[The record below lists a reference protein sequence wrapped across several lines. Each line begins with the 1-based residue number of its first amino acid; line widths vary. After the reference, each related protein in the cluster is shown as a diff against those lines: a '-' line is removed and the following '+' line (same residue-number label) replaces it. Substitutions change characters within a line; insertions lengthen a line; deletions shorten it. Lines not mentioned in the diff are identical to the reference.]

1 MSSRSSTATSRMEE
15 GLSGIRQQDVAEAR
29 EVETAVLVGLITPE
43 QNERKTRE
51 YLDELEFLASTAGAV
66 TVKRFTQ
73 RMNGPSSVTYL
84 GKGKLDEIRDYI
96 QREEDAEREVDMV
109 IFDDELSA
117 KQLRNI
123 ENVLKV
129 KILDRTTL
137 ILDIFA
143 MRAQTANAK
152 TQVELAQYRYMLPR
166 LQRMWTHLER
176 QGGGAGAGGGKGS
189 VGLRG
194 PGETQL
200 EMDRR
205 IILNRMSLLKARL
218 ADIDRQ
224 KTTQR
229 SNRGRMIR
237 VALVGYTNVGKSTLM
252 NLLSKSEVFAENK
265 LFATLDTTV
274 RKVIIDNLPF
284 LLSDTVGFIRK
295 LPTDLVDSF
304 KSTLDE
310 VREADFLLHVVDI
323 SHPDFEEQ
331 IRVVEK
337 TLADLGCAE
346 KPSMIIFN
354 KVDAYRWTE
363 KDADD
368 LTPATRENVS
378 LDDLI
383 HPWMTRLGDDCL
395 FISARE
401 RTGFDTLK
409 QVLYNKVRELHVQK
423 YPYNDFLF
431 EHYEEEHQNE

>member
-1 MSSRSSTATSRMEE
+1 M
-15 GLSGIRQQDVAEAR
+15 GKVAHSDIVGEQ
-29 EVETAVLVGLITPE
+29 EETAVLVGIIAPQ
-43 QNERKTRE
+43 QNERKTTE
-51 YLDELEFLASTAGAV
+51 YLDELQFLAETAGAR

-73 RMNGPSSVTYL
+73 RLNGPSSVTYL
-84 GKGKLDEIRDYI
+84 GIGKLQEIRSWI
-96 QREEDAEREVDMV
+96 EAEEDAERYVSMV

-123 ENVLKV
+123 EKELKV
-129 KILDRTTL
+129 KVLDRTSL

-166 LQRMWTHLER
+166 LQRLWTHLER
-176 QGGGAGAGGGKGS
+176 QGGGSGSGGGKGS

-205 IILNRMSLLKARL
+205 IILNRMSLLKQRL
-218 ADIDRQ
+218 AEIDRQ

-274 RKVIIDNLPF
+274 RKVIVDNLPF

-295 LPTDLVDSF
+295 LPHDLVDSF

-310 VREADFLLHVVDI
+310 VREADLLLHVVDI
-323 SHPDFEEQ
+323 SHPEFEDQ
-331 IRVVEK
+331 IKVVEK

-354 KVDAYRWTE
+354 KVDAYRWVE
-363 KDADD
+363 KDEDD

-383 HPWMTRLGDDCL
+383 KTWMTRLSGECL
-395 FISARE
+395 FISALE
-401 RTGFDTLK
+401 KTGYDTLR

-431 EHYEEEHQNE
+431 EHYEE